1 MIDPNLLQRLGET
14 LAARK
19 AADPASSYV
28 AGLMAKGEDAIL
40 RKVAEESAETLL
52 ASKEGDKLHLV
63 QEVADLWFHSMVLLA
78 WHGLTPGDVLAE
90 LQRREGI
97 SGVAEKASRKQS

>member
-63 QEVADLWFHSMVLLA
+63 REVADLWFHSMVLLA

-90 LQRREGI
+90 LQRREGV